1 MKKQSGLGRGL
12 GALLDNPNLD
22 FSEQNGAVTTV
33 PLHRVEP
40 NPLQPRKEFN
50 PESLQALADVAKMH
64 DLLVLAD
71 EIYTKYLFS
80 GSFIPFSTLP
90 GINERTVTLNS
101 FSKNFMMTGWRVG
114 VLIAPEPIRAAVQA
128 VNSGMIYSAPSV
140 SQRAALK
147 ALEIRE
153 EMDRLYIHTYQ
164 QRVMDAAEQIR
175 SIPYMRLAPVQ
186 GTFYLFPDVSQS
198 GVSDQE
204 FCRLAL
210 EQAHVLVLPGSEFG
224 QAGQGHI
231 RLACTVPG
239 PEIKGALNRLASMR
253 FS

>member
-1 MKKQSGLGRGL
+1 MK
-12 GALLDNPNLD
+12 
-22 FSEQNGAVTTV
+22 
-33 PLHRVEP
+33 
-40 NPLQPRKEFN
+40 
-50 PESLQALADVAKMH
+50 
-64 DLLVLAD
+64 
-71 EIYTKYLFS
+71 
-80 GSFIPFSTLP
+80 
-90 GINERTVTLNS
+90 ERTVTLNS

-128 VNSGMIYSAPSV
+128 VNSGMIYSAPSI

-147 ALEIRE
+147 ALEIRG

-186 GTFYLFPDVSQS
+186 GTFYLFPDVSHS

-239 PEIKGALNRLASMR
+239 PEIREALCRLSSMR